1 MTDLSFTWLRTS
13 PEGTLVDITVL
24 PNSSRTEIVGEYA
37 KRLKIRIQ
45 QPALDGKANKAL
57 CRFLAE
63 EFDQP
68 RTSITVAAGEKT
80 KLKTVLFAAADITF
94 LEERLAYIKKVAP

>member
-1 MTDLSFTWLRTS
+1 MFTWLRES
-13 PEGTLVDITVL
+13 SEGTLIDITVL

-68 RTSITVAAGEKT
+68 RTSITVVSGET
-80 KLKTVLFAAADITF
+80 HKLKTILCADASVDFIQN
-94 LEERLAYIKKVAP
+94 RLQHIQQVAP